1 MCSSPLGRQPQRL
14 EELELHTGYSVDS
27 FATNLHLYQKWT
39 KLRLHFVLQQQKVL
53 VAACTILHLS
63 QEGHGSSFP
72 SLLVLLYKFVNANK
86 GKVMKILYMQLI
98 EHYFVE
104 QKVEV
109 DLFHVTY

>member
-1 MCSSPLGRQPQRL
+1 MDKTQAALCVATA
-14 EELELHTGYSVDS
+14 ES
-27 FATNLHLYQKWT
+27 FSCCMYNITS
-39 KLRLHFVLQQQKVL
+39 
-53 VAACTILHLS
+53 LS
-63 QEGHGSSFP
+63 QEGHCSSFP
-72 SLLVLLYKFVNANK
+72 GLLVLLYKFVNANK